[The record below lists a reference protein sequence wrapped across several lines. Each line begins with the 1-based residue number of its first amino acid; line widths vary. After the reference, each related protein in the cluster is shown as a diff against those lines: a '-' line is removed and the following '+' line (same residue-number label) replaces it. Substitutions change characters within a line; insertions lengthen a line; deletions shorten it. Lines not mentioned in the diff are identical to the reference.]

1 MLFLSCL
8 YGCPHRQSYLMMTSY
23 WSMWDPRWLPWR
35 TPPLPTTI
43 HRLQLPSLLS
53 DGGKPC
59 WGREARARA
68 RCSSL
73 PWRPRGGDRSQDTRL
88 SCCTNT
94 GMSIRPE
101 EQDRDFRWSRHQRGW
116 QGPDSRAVELL
127 NKIWEED
134 KTIGDVLAVSCPDW
148 WCSKV
153 TAGGLSSPNLWKVGT
168 HRCLEFLSDLLV
180 NIQESE
186 WLRSIQVT
194 TPDWRQDS
202 ESLTEGRKKKNKQD
216 LIFTLNTTL
225 NIKNQLI
232 KTDFRELIYDPF
244 INKIYVLIHLKSPAE
259 KELPGHRLCL
269 CELLLPV
276 RHRRRRRRLCSLRK
290 QWTDVVHSQVAQCHH
305 AACSLHQKNTHD
317 IGL

>member
-127 NKIWEED
+127 NKISEED

-225 NIKNQLI
+225 NIK
-232 KTDFRELIYDPF
+232 KPTDKNRLQGIDLWSFYQQNLCFNTFEVTCWERTAGTPSLSLWTPAAGETQAQAS
-244 INKIYVLIHLKSPAE
+244 SPLQPQEA
-259 KELPGHRLCL
+259 
-269 CELLLPV
+269 V
-276 RHRRRRRRLCSLRK
+276 DRRRPQSGSSVSPCCL
-290 QWTDVVHSQVAQCHH
+290 
-305 AACSLHQKNTHD
+305 
-317 IGL
+317 